1 MFDSQDFSTLKL
13 ISAVNCSEFAM
24 RSAIERA
31 SSIAR
36 VSYSEQ
42 CEFTANSMKFSTL
55 KSGNLKNQTFA
66 HSKILNNLPSASI
79 ISKQI

>member
-13 ISAVNCSEFAM
+13 ILEVICSEFAM

-31 SSIAR
+31 RSIAQ

-42 CEFTANSMKFSTL
+42 CEFTENSMQFSTL
-55 KSGNLKNQTFA
+55 KSGNLKNQIFA
-66 HSKILNNLPSASI
+66 H
-79 ISKQI
+79 